1 MRYIP
6 NTDSIVKEMLGEIGV
21 DSVRALFSPIPDSL
35 ILDKPL
41 DLPPAMSESA
51 IAKHMSQITG
61 KRGADLSFL
70 GAGYYNHFI
79 PSAVKHITGRSEF
92 YTAYTPYQPEIS
104 QGTLQAIYEFQTM
117 ICQLTG
123 MDLANASMYDGASA
137 LAEAAIMAVRVSKK
151 KEIILPE
158 NIHPEYRETVKTYC
172 RFLDM
177 TIKEIPVGVNGAID
191 IKILKENISGDTSAV
206 AIQNPNFFGIVEGLE
221 EISAAIK
228 DTGAL
233 FIGVVAEP
241 VSLGILKPPGDFG
254 ADIVVGEGQA
264 FGNPMNYG
272 GPGVGFFASKTKY
285 MRQMPGRLVG
295 ETVDKN
301 GKRGYVLTL
310 STREQHIRREKATS
324 NICSNQSLCALTAAV
339 HLSLLGKGGLKKVA
353 ELNLRLADYAGDRLG
368 AIKGCKLRFNSK
380 VFNEFVLEL
389 PLKAEKLSRRL
400 LGENNIVGGLPLGRF
415 FKGMDNALLI
425 TLTEKIG
432 KEDIDT
438 LADALD
444 SLINGGEKE

>member
-6 NTDSIVKEMLGEIGV
+6 NTDSIVKEMLEEIGV
-21 DSVRALFSPIPDSL
+21 DSVRALLRPIPDSL

-41 DLPPAMSESA
+41 ALPPAMSESA
-51 IAKHMSQITG
+51 IARHMAKLTD
-61 KRGADLSFL
+61 RGADCLSFL

-79 PSAVKHITGRSEF
+79 PAAVKHIIGRSEF

-123 MDLANASMYDGASA
+123 MELANASMYDGASA
-137 LAEAAIMAVRVSKK
+137 LAEAAIMAVRISKK
-151 KEIILPE
+151 KEIVLPE

-172 RFLDM
+172 QFLDM
-177 TIKEIPVGVNGAID
+177 TIKEIPVGANGGTD
-191 IKILKENISGDTSAV
+191 IKVLKDNISVDTAAV
-206 AIQNPNFFGIVEGLE
+206 AVQNPNFFGVVEGIE
-221 EISAAIK
+221 EISSVIREK
-228 DTGAL
+228 GAL
-233 FIGVVAEP
+233 FIGVVVEP

-272 GPGVGFFASKTKY
+272 GPGVGFFASRTKY

-295 ETVDKN
+295 QTVDKN
-301 GKRGYVLTL
+301 GRRGYVLTL

-324 NICSNQSLCALTAAV
+324 NICSNQSLCALSAAV

-353 ELNLRLADYAGDRLG
+353 ILNLRLADYAKVKLS
-368 AIKGCKLRFNSK
+368 AIKGCSLRFNSPI
-380 VFNEFVLEL
+380 FNEFVLEL
-389 PLKAEKLSRRL
+389 PIGAEDVGRRL
-400 LGENNIVGGLPLGRF
+400 LSEKKIVVGLPLGRF
-415 FKGMDNALLI
+415 FRGMDKSLMV
-425 TLTEKIG
+425 TLTEKIS
-432 KEDIDT
+432 KDDIDI
-438 LADALD
+438 LAGALEG
-444 SLINGGEKE
+444 LLNGGDG

>member
-1 MRYIP
+1 
-6 NTDSIVKEMLGEIGV
+6 MLEEIGV
-21 DSVRALFSPIPDSL
+21 DSVRDLFRPIPDSL

-41 DLPPAMSESA
+41 DLPPAMTESA

-104 QGTLQAIYEFQTM
+104 QGTLQAIFEFQTM

-123 MDLANASMYDGASA
+123 MELANASMYDGASA
-137 LAEAAIMAVRVSKK
+137 LAEAAIMASRVSKK

-172 RFLDM
+172 RFLDIS
-177 TIKEIPVGVNGAID
+177 IKEILVGENGAID
-191 IKILKENISGDTSAV
+191 IQVLKDNISSNTAAV

-221 EISAAIK
+221 EISIAIK
-228 DTGAL
+228 DAGAL
-233 FIGVVAEP
+233 FIGVIVEP

-339 HLSLLGKGGLKKVA
+339 YLSLLGKVGLKKVA
-353 ELNLRLADYAGDRLG
+353 ELNIRLTDYAKEKLS
-368 AIKGCKLRFNSK
+368 AIKGCSCRYNSS
-380 VFNEFVLEL
+380 VFNELVLEL
-389 PLKAEKLSRRL
+389 PVKAEDLCRKL
-400 LGENNIVGGLPLGRF
+400 LGENNIIAGLPLGRF
-415 FKGMDNALLI
+415 FKGMGNSLLI
-425 TLTEKIG
+425 TLTEKIS
-432 KEDIDT
+432 KEDIDC

-444 SLINGGEKE
+444 NLLNGGGIE

>member
-6 NTDSIVKEMLGEIGV
+6 NTDSIVEEMLGEIGV
-21 DSVRALFSPIPDSL
+21 DSVRALLRPIPDSL

-41 DLPPAMSESA
+41 DLPSAMSESD
-51 IAKHMSQITG
+51 IVKHMAKITSLAG
-61 KRGADLSFL
+61 IHLSFL
-70 GAGYYNHFI
+70 GGGYYDHLI
-79 PSAVKHITGRSEF
+79 PAAVKHIIGRSEF

-123 MDLANASMYDGASA
+123 MELANASMYDGASA
-137 LAEAAIMAVRVSKK
+137 LAEAAIMAVRISKK

-172 RFLDM
+172 RFLDIV
-177 TIKEIPVGVNGAID
+177 IKEIPVGSDGRID
-191 IKILKENISGDTSAV
+191 VKVLKENISADTAAV
-206 AIQNPNFFGIVEGLE
+206 AVQNPNFFGVVEGLE
-221 EISAAIK
+221 EISAVIK
-228 DTGAL
+228 DAGAL
-233 FIGVVAEP
+233 FIGVVVEP

-264 FGNPMNYG
+264 FGNPMNFG
-272 GPGVGFFASKTKY
+272 GPGVGFFASRDKY
-285 MRQMPGRLVG
+285 MRQMPGRLIG
-295 ETVDKN
+295 QTVDKN

-324 NICSNQSLCALTAAV
+324 NICSNQSLCALAAAV

-353 ELNLRLADYAGDRLG
+353 LLNLRLADYAKEKLG
-368 AIKGCKLRFNSK
+368 SVKGCKLRFSSQI
-380 VFNEFVLEL
+380 FNEFVVEL
-389 PLKAEKLSRRL
+389 PIPAEEFSRRL
-400 LGENNIVGGLPLGRF
+400 LLEKNIVGGLPLGRF
-415 FKGMDNALLI
+415 FKGMEKSLLV
-425 TLTEKIG
+425 TLTEKIS

-438 LADALD
+438 LTE
-444 SLINGGEKE
+444 SLNGLLNGGGGQ